1 MAVLIL
7 LFLWLASSAVPAL
20 GQSEYQEFYYFDQGT
35 QSSSA
40 TGPVQFNSVGAEPS
54 YLIIKYDPSVIQ
66 YNSFWIQG
74 TSRWSQYMQCPYN
87 ARFKLLAYTKGGS
100 ATVVEV
106 YPSGYQMVKTYQ
118 FYPGYTQLFFWAD
131 TIGTHT
137 LYFYM
142 NDGQGQSGMS
152 QSGMGQSQ
160 SGMSQSGPG
169 QSQSG
174 MSQSGPG
181 QSQSG
186 MSQSGPGQSQSGM
199 SQSGPGQSQGSL
211 GQSGTTQS
219 GLGQGQSSMSQSGMG
234 QSGTSGLQMSN
245 SVVVEVVSS
254 SQGGSGQGQSGP
266 GQGQSG
272 MGQSIIIETSS
283 GRGGYD
289 DGYGPGI
296 LIDSSEDGFDPYYG
310 GSGIL

>member
-1 MAVLIL
+1 MRTKMAALIL

-54 YLIIKYDPSVIQ
+54 YLIIKYNPSFIQ

-152 QSGMGQSQ
+152 QSGPGQSQ
-160 SGMSQSGPG
+160 SSLGQSGPG
-169 QSQSG
+169 Q
-174 MSQSGPG
+174 
-181 QSQSG
+181 
-186 MSQSGPGQSQSGM
+186 
-199 SQSGPGQSQGSL
+199 
-211 GQSGTTQS
+211 
-219 GLGQGQSSMSQSGMG
+219 SQSGMG

-266 GQGQSG
+266 GQGQSSTGQSGPGQGQSG
-272 MGQSIIIETSS
+272 MGQSIIIET
-283 GRGGYD
+283 GPGQGGYD
-289 DGYGPGI
+289 DGYGPGGYYDDGYVMGEI

>member
-169 QSQSG
+169 QSQ
-174 MSQSGPG
+174 
-181 QSQSG
+181 
-186 MSQSGPGQSQSGM
+186 
-199 SQSGPGQSQGSL
+199 GSL

-289 DGYGPGI
+289 DGYGPGSYDDGYGPGI

>member
-1 MAVLIL
+1 MRTKMAVLIL

-181 QSQSG
+181 QSQ
-186 MSQSGPGQSQSGM
+186 
-199 SQSGPGQSQGSL
+199 GSL

-219 GLGQGQSSMSQSGMG
+219 GLGQGQSSMS

>member
-1 MAVLIL
+1 MAALIL

-142 NDGQGQSGMS
+142 NDGQGQSGMGQGGLG
-152 QSGMGQSQ
+152 QSGTTQSGLGQGQ

-174 MSQSGPG
+174 MSQSGLG

-186 MSQSGPGQSQSGM
+186 MGQSGPGQSQSGM
-199 SQSGPGQSQGSL
+199 G
-211 GQSGTTQS
+211 QS
-219 GLGQGQSSMSQSGMG
+219 GLGQSQSGMS

-266 GQGQSG
+266 GKGQSG

-283 GRGGYD
+283 GRGGYDEGYGPGSYD

-296 LIDSSEDGFDPYYG
+296 LIDSSEDGFDPYYD